1 MESPQESH
9 YLPLQHGW
17 LGWYLLQYVILSNSF
32 QSLQNWKA
40 LRLGW
45 LCAFFVLFL
54 LLSIIIDSLVD
65 MESPHR
71 GPVPPCPTWHA
82 RHTRTAHDHTLPHL
96 TRPRPQRTPT
106 WRTRSTV
113 TAPPCPI
120 YKEGE
125 NNVRILM
132 AKNRN
137 TLYCSS
143 IQDLYNKCARIVA
156 YFSHSN
162 NRLYI
167 RTLPCFHPYYSNSV
181 HPIRPPGGHRPLGRH
196 LPPGWQHP
204 KEVLKANC
212 S

>member
-17 LGWYLLQYVILSNSF
+17 HGFLGCLGCLGGLGCLGCLGCPARLS
-32 QSLQNWKA
+32 
-40 LRLGW
+40 
-45 LCAFFVLFL
+45 AFFVLFL

-82 RHTRTAHDHTLPHL
+82 RHTRTG
-96 TRPRPQRTPT
+96 
-106 WRTRSTV
+106 
-113 TAPPCPI
+113 TAPPRPPCHI

-125 NNVRILM
+125 NNVRILR

-137 TLYCSS
+137 TLYC
-143 IQDLYNKCARIVA
+143 IPIRDLFHKCARIVV
-156 YFSHSN
+156 YFSLSN

-167 RTLPCFHPYYSNSV
+167 STLPRFRLYYGNSACG
-181 HPIRPPGGHRPLGRH
+181 IRP
-196 LPPGWQHP
+196 
-204 KEVLKANC
+204 

>member
-17 LGWYLLQYVILSNSF
+17 HGCLGCLGC
-32 QSLQNWKA
+32 
-40 LRLGW
+40 LGW
-45 LCAFFVLFL
+45 LGCLGCLGWLGCLGCPARLSAFFVLFL

-71 GPVPPCPTWHA
+71 GPVPPCPTWH
-82 RHTRTAHDHTLPHL
+82 TRTGHDPPRTTRSAHPC
-96 TRPRPQRTPT
+96 TPT
-106 WRTRSTV
+106 WRTRSTG
-113 TAPPCPI
+113 TAPPRPPCHI

-125 NNVRILM
+125 NNVRILR

-137 TLYCSS
+137 TLYCSP
-143 IQDLYNKCARIVA
+143 IRDLFHKCARIAV
-156 YFSHSN
+156 YFSPSN

-167 RTLPCFHPYYSNSV
+167 STLSRFRLYYGNSV
-181 HPIRPPGGHRPLGRH
+181 RGIRP
-196 LPPGWQHP
+196 
-204 KEVLKANC
+204 